1 MEKMTYSKALATVI
15 ATLADG
21 EVKDKLVALKAS
33 VDKKNSA
40 ERKPNKEQLANEGI
54 KAEILAGME
63 DNTLYTITD
72 LQKNIPALAEYSN
85 QKVSA
90 LVRQLVECGKVARKE
105 DKRKALF
112 VKVAD

>member
-40 ERKPNKEQLANEGI
+40 ERKPNKEQLANDGY

-63 DNTLYTITD
+63 DNTLYTISE
-72 LQKNIPALAEYSN
+72 LQKNIPTLAEFSN
-85 QKVSA
+85 QKVYA
-90 LVRQLVECGKVARKE
+90 LLRQLMECGKVVRKE
-105 DKRKALF
+105 EKRKAYF